1 MSDDTRDDVY
11 NFDLPN
17 DDELAAVAQKLG
29 DADSQGA
36 SEHLASIEPGALA
49 GDAGDAGERAVVSS
63 ANPKSSANLMIIGVV
78 VAMMACIGGLGFVS
92 YNMFFPSKKAHPAQ
106 ESFPPVTEQP
116 AATGNDLTAEIPVA
130 AGNDPLQELPADENT
145 VPLASEV
152 QPAEP
157 EVPSSND
164 LASVASTEAVSQP
177 IEQSAPGISSAVG
190 EGESVREVDGVS
202 VIRTVDGGDVTIA
215 ENAQK
220 PTSITE
226 EEEMYDII
234 LRKAESMDVPAEAI
248 KIDQGVIHQKLE
260 TKRVDVIES
269 ELKNARASVDS
280 IRTAV
285 SDMQGRVADLGKAI
299 DGSQDR
305 QEAIGK
311 QVSELA
317 VIVKDAAQQQAA
329 DIEVLRKSVEAAQTK
344 ADKALS
350 TSLAATEKAEKSA
363 RLDVASN
370 ARPVP
375 AQPVA
380 PASTPPAKAAVA
392 VAPQPLP
399 EVKAQP
405 VRPAATN
412 QVGTSFPAPK
422 QVAENHV
429 PVQAYRQPVAQQK
442 VASAQS
448 MTPQCDGRT
457 VSANWRVKGVNDVSA
472 YVVREDRVGLFL
484 RLDVAVPGFGVAVG
498 FDPVGRTVC
507 TTQGLIKR

>member
-1 MSDDTRDDVY
+1 MSDNNVEEVF
-11 NFDLPN
+11 NFDLP
-17 DDELAAVAQKLG
+17 DEASLAAVALKIG
-29 DADSQGA
+29 DDDTQGISQHQA
-36 SEHLASIEPGALA
+36 IIEPGADSEEADELA
-49 GDAGDAGERAVVSS
+49 VASS
-63 ANPKSSANLMIIGVV
+63 AKPKSSANLMIIGVV
-78 VAMMACIGGLGFVS
+78 VAMMGCIGGLGFVS
-92 YNMFFPSKKAHPAQ
+92 YNMLFPSKKAHPAQ
-106 ESFPPVTEQP
+106 ESFPPVTELP
-116 AATGNDLTAEIPVA
+116 ADNGNDLTAEVPVA
-130 AGNDPLQELPADENT
+130 AGNDPLQEVQAADNT
-145 VPLASEV
+145 VQLGGES
-152 QPAEP
+152 QSAEP
-157 EVPSSND
+157 EALGSNNLALASSN
-164 LASVASTEAVSQP
+164 EAVSQP
-177 IEQSAPGISSAVG
+177 IEETAPGDSNAVVG
-190 EGESVREVDGVS
+190 GESVRDVDGAS

-260 TKRVDVIES
+260 TKRVDAIET
-269 ELKNARASVDS
+269 ELKMARASVDG

-329 DIEVLRKSVEAAQTK
+329 DIEVLRKSVEAAQNK

-350 TSLAATEKAEKSA
+350 TSVAATEKVEQAA
-363 RLDVASN
+363 RFETATN

-380 PASTPPAKAAVA
+380 PATPAPAKAAVA
-392 VAPQPLP
+392 AAPKPLP

-405 VRPAATN
+405 VRPVATN

-422 QVAENHV
+422 QVAGNDV

-442 VASAQS
+442 VSSVQGLP
-448 MTPQCDGRT
+448 PQCDGRT

-484 RLDVAVPGFGVAVG
+484 RLDVPVPGFGVAVG
-498 FDPVGRTVC
+498 FDPVARTVC
-507 TTQGLIKR
+507 TTEGLIKR